1 MSASSR
7 VTGVE
12 TKKKAVGS
20 AAGEREGESI
30 FVELTHA
37 RWRHF
42 GWAVA
47 GCAIGVLLLIRLGTV
62 GRFLG
67 AVVLLLGLWAA
78 RSFVRTLLH
87 PAGAL
92 AVKDDEL
99 SLSPTLCAGT
109 TLKVPVAEVRNA
121 YLLRRALPWT
131 TAGPVLVLET
141 ARGTF
146 EYPRDWFGS
155 DGDQRRL
162 CNALNVK
169 LGRI

>member
-1 MSASSR
+1 VSASSR

-47 GCAIGVLLLIRLGTV
+47 GCAIG
-62 GRFLG
+62 
-67 AVVLLLGLWAA
+67 VLLLGLWAA